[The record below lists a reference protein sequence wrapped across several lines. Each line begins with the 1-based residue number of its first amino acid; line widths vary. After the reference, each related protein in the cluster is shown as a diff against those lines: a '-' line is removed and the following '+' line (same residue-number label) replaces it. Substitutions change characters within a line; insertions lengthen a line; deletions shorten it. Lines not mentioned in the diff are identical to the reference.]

1 MKHLN
6 CSRNN
11 KSVDHFSIY
20 NAEPLLIIFEYC
32 PFSNLRTHMITC
44 RRRFINQLNEYGNLT
59 RDNSQEQKNT
69 KDTFNTGDLIN
80 WAYQISRGMAY
91 LALKKV
97 YDTI

>member
-1 MKHLN
+1 MN

-11 KSVDHFSIY
+11 ISVDHLSIY

-32 PFSNLRTHMITC
+32 PFSNLRTRMIIL
-44 RRRFINQLNEYGNLT
+44 RRRFINQLNEYGNLIP
-59 RDNSQEQKNT
+59 DNSQEQKNN
-69 KDTFNTGDLIN
+69 KDTLNTRDLIN

-97 YDTI
+97 